1 MISQFERYR
10 ILRLKECGVPSYEIA
25 RCLRLDKRQV
35 DEVLREGMQMD
46 RNTQWFTPS
55 NVALVG
61 QRRESIENTT
71 TTWTSEPID
80 DIPFILKVL
89 MGFVCSIMLLIG
101 LFALALI

>member
-1 MISQFERYR
+1 MLSQFERYR

-61 QRRESIENTT
+61 QRRETIENTT
-71 TTWTSEPID
+71 TLTPEPVE

-89 MGFVCSIMLLIG
+89 MGFICSIMLLIG